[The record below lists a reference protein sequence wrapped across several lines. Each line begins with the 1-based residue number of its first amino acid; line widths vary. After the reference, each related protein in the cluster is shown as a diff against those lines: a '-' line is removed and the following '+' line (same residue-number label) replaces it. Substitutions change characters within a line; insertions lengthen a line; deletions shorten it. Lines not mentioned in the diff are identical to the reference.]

1 MIAAVDQH
9 VTHAHLAHVAE
20 GDFDG
25 VGGHE
30 ALYLGT
36 THHRTIVAD
45 VIAGIL

>member
-1 MIAAVDQH
+1 MVAAVDQH
-9 VTHAHLAHVAE
+9 ITHVGIAHLAE

-36 THHRTIVAD
+36 THHRTIAAD